1 MRIGDNMK
9 VYEIFSDVESSDIQI
24 PDKWTESYGKL
35 NRKITVEL
43 SDADKIKIEFE
54 DGAYGTPLE
63 GKLAVISFFRGGY
76 TLNDRGDALKVFNV
90 VLAVCKK
97 YLAETRPTF
106 LLFSSK
112 NSEESRTK
120 LYRTMIRRLAPSFGY
135 KLIEFKDLPREL
147 RNEVWTSEDAHDFVL
162 MNTSAR

>member
-1 MRIGDNMK
+1 MK
-9 VYEIFSDVESSDIQI
+9 VYEIFSDDRATEIEI
-24 PDKWTESYGKL
+24 PSKWSESYGEL
-35 NRKITVEL
+35 NRKITVLL
-43 SDADKIKIEFE
+43 SDEDKIKIEFE

-63 GKLAVISFFRGGY
+63 GVLAVISFFRGGY
-76 TLNDRGDALKVFNV
+76 TLNDKGDALKVFNV

-97 YLAETRPTF
+97 YLTETRPTF

-135 KLIEFKDLPREL
+135 KLIEFKDLPRDL

-162 MNTSAR
+162 VDTSVR